1 MEDSKILLLNFNFAM
16 IYIIHKMLVLFKN
29 YLNYLKENIF
39 KCFFKKY
46 NRLLF
51 FEKNKFFSQHI
62 IMESLNLKEENIIKV
77 IRNFFRLK
85 KKNYITLQLKPSEIF
100 LDKKKKL
107 KQLKI
112 EYLEILRIFLSMKR
126 KKKIIIN

>member
-16 IYIIHKMLVLFKN
+16 IYIIHKMLVLLKN

-77 IRNFFRLK
+77 TRNFFRLK
-85 KKNYITLQLKPSEIF
+85 KKN
-100 LDKKKKL
+100 
-107 KQLKI
+107 
-112 EYLEILRIFLSMKR
+112 
-126 KKKIIIN
+126 